1 MELNKDIKP
10 RVITNL
16 ASSISFRSSKTIAS
30 NEEVTLLDIHSNR
43 NYVISDFQPVTI
55 KILLIEDNPGD
66 ARLVRELLAEATI
79 SKFRL
84 THVER
89 LSEALQYLKE
99 DSFDVLLL
107 DLFLSDGHGLDNAIK
122 LYATAPN
129 VPLVVL
135 TSFDD
140 EALAIRSVREGAQDY
155 LVKRH
160 MDSNLLVRAMRHA
173 IERHQLLANLEQR
186 TQELQ
191 ARETNFRNVIATN
204 MDGMIIVDRYGVVR
218 FVNPATEDLF
228 NCKAE
233 ELLNKSFGFP
243 VAAGETRDF
252 CIIRQGRE
260 SAVVEMRVTE
270 TSWEGE
276 YAYLASI
283 RDITEQKRSEEAL
296 RLNERAMAAA
306 SSGIVI
312 VDPWQPDSPII
323 YCNPMFERM
332 TGYSQDEVL
341 GYNCRFLQG
350 PDTDPAAIS
359 QIRCALREER
369 ECRVILK
376 NYRKDGTPF
385 WNELAIAPVQDA
397 NGQLTH
403 FIGVQSDITERKQ
416 AEEALLRAKV
426 AEAAQLALETEITER
441 KQVEIALRES
451 EKRYRSVVDNV
462 KEVIFQTNTAGIWTF
477 LNPAWQDITGF
488 TLEASIGTH
497 FSNYIHPGDRQHQI
511 KLFQSLLIAQQ
522 ECYRQEVRYLTQDGS
537 FRWIEVYTCL
547 MQDTEGNVIGTSG
560 TLNDIT
566 KRKRAEED
574 IRSALEK
581 AKELNELKS
590 RFITMTSHE
599 FRTPLATILSST
611 ELIRKYSYKLTEEK
625 KFLYL
630 EHIQIAVKNMTQL
643 LDDVLLIGKAEAG
656 KLDFNPKPLA
666 LTQFCRELVEEMQLT
681 ADSQHAIAFVNQ
693 DRCTH
698 ADIDEKLLRHILGN
712 LLSNAIKYS
721 PAGGT
726 ILFEMIYEQE
736 EVIFHIRDEGIGIP
750 EPDRAKLFDLFHRAS
765 NVGTI
770 SGTGLG
776 LAIVK
781 KSVDLHGG
789 KIAVTS
795 EIGVGTTFTVKI
807 PLNDRIETND

>member
-1 MELNKDIKP
+1 M
-10 RVITNL
+10 
-16 ASSISFRSSKTIAS
+16 SFPPSQKTIAS
-30 NEEVTLLDIHSNR
+30 TEEITQIDTHN
-43 NYVISDFQPVTI
+43 NHDCVITNFQPATI
-55 KILLIEDNPGD
+55 KILLIEDNSGD
-66 ARLVRELLAEATI
+66 ARLVRKLLAEATI
-79 SKFRL
+79 SKCRL

-89 LSEALQYLKE
+89 LSEALQHLKE
-99 DSFDVLLL
+99 DNFDVILL
-107 DLFLSDGHGLDNAIK
+107 DLSLPGGHELDNVIQLHAI
-122 LYATAPN
+122 APN

-135 TSFDD
+135 TGFDD

-155 LVKRH
+155 LVKGY
-160 MDSNLLVRAMRHA
+160 MDSNLLVRAIRHA

-204 MDGMIIVDRYGVVR
+204 MDGMIIIDSYGVVR
-218 FVNPATEDLF
+218 FVNPATEALF

-243 VAAGETRDF
+243 VMAGETRDF

-276 YAYLASI
+276 CAYLASI
-283 RDITEQKRSEEAL
+283 RDITEQKRAEESF

-306 SSGIVI
+306 SNGIVI
-312 VDPWQPDSPII
+312 VDPRQPDSPII
-323 YCNPMFERM
+323 YCNPAFERM

-350 PDTDPAAIS
+350 PDTDPTALAE
-359 QIRCALREER
+359 IRCALHEER

-403 FIGVQSDITERKQ
+403 FIGVQSDITERKR
-416 AEEALLRAKV
+416 AEEAVLRAKV
-426 AEAAQLALETEITER
+426 AEAAKLALETEITER

-451 EKRYRSVVDNV
+451 EERYRSVVDNV

-488 TLEASIGTH
+488 TVEASIGKY
-497 FSNYIHPGDRQHQI
+497 FANYIHPSDRQHQI
-511 KLFQSLLIAQQ
+511 DLFQSLITEQQ
-522 ECYRQEVRYLTQDGS
+522 ECYRQEVRYLNHNGS
-537 FRWIEVYTCL
+537 FRWIEVYARLT
-547 MQDTEGNVIGTSG
+547 QDSEGNVIGTSG

-590 RFITMTSHE
+590 RFITITSHE

-611 ELIRKYSYKLTEEK
+611 ELVRKYSHKLSEEK
-625 KFLYL
+625 KLLHL
-630 EHIQIAVKNMTQL
+630 ERIQIAVKNMTQL

-666 LTQFCRELVEEMQLT
+666 LTQFCRDLVEEMQLT
-681 ADSQHAIAFVNQ
+681 AGSQHAIAFVNQ
-693 DRCTH
+693 NCDTH
-698 ADIDEKLLRHILGN
+698 IFCMDEKLLRHILGN

-726 ILFEMIYEQE
+726 ILLELIYQQE
-736 EVIFHIRDEGIGIP
+736 AVIFHVRDEGIGIP
-750 EPDRAKLFDLFHRAS
+750 EADQAKLFDLFHRAS

-781 KSVDLHGG
+781 KAVDFHGG
-789 KIAVTS
+789 KITIAS
-795 EIGVGTTFTVKI
+795 KIGIGTTFTVKF
-807 PLNDRIETND
+807 PLNDRIKTND